1 MSTAE
6 DMLRAALAASEA
18 RINALSERVARAEA
32 RLDSAK
38 EDQGRRLDLL
48 ETSVERLR
56 GDVATINDKF
66 SALAARVLIM
76 TGVGTVGSS
85 AAVAGGSALWPLL
98 QSLFH

>member
-1 MSTAE
+1 MSTEEA
-6 DMLRAALAASEA
+6 LRAALSSAEA

-48 ETSVERLR
+48 ESSVERLR
-56 GDVATINDKF
+56 TDVATINDKL
-66 SALAARVLIM
+66 SALAVRVLFAA
-76 TGVGTVGSS
+76 GVGTVGSS
-85 AAVAGGSALWPLL
+85 AAVAGGSALLPIL